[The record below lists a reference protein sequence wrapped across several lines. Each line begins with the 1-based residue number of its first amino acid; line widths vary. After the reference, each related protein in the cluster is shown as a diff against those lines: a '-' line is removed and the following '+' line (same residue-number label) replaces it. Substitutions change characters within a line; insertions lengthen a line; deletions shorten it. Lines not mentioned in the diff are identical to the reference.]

1 MSYKGI
7 NFKDINKNIPYKKM
21 NFLEF
26 YIKKIGNVRIIF
38 TIFTLLIIFLVG
50 IILPK
55 SAKADGGV
63 DYKNYFYVN
72 VINNALSVMSSS
84 KTKNE
89 YSNSDQNMKLAA
101 LSFLGVDILNPIS
114 IIVKEVSYLNK
125 SEVKTNENNVSN
137 LKTYILNPF
146 KLVDDQISKIVA
158 QGEVSNVKDIYDP
171 ALKTTLNKAK
181 PRVLI
186 YHSHTSEAYLTS
198 DKDTTKT
205 NSSLDDTRN
214 VTAVGDVIK
223 EELEKNY
230 GIAVVHDKT
239 VNDKGDYKAAYKKSG
254 VTLGKYLKAY
264 EKFEL
269 IIDLHR
275 DEVPNKNAVTTKI
288 NGVNVAQFMFVVT
301 QKNPRYAKQRKLI
314 DSMIGISN
322 KIYPNLI
329 RPKSI
334 FVYDYGMGYYNQD
347 KSDNAVLIEIG
358 ANSNTIQ
365 EVKNTGKYLSRIIAE
380 QLNGKKWIIYFKKCI
395 LSNKKIIISNC
406 YL

>member
-1 MSYKGI
+1 MSYKGV
-7 NFKDINKNIPYKKM
+7 NFKGIFKKIPSKKM
-21 NFLEF
+21 NFSEF
-26 YIKKIGNVRIIF
+26 HIKKNGNVRIF
-38 TIFTLLIIFLVG
+38 FSVFTLLIIFLVG
-50 IILPK
+50 LLLPR
-55 SAKADGGV
+55 SAKANSEG

-72 VINNALSVMSSS
+72 VINNALSVINSSN
-84 KTKNE
+84 TKKQNSNNE
-89 YSNSDQNMKLAA
+89 YSMKLAT

-114 IIVKEVSYLNK
+114 IIVKEVSYLDK
-125 SEVKTNENNVSN
+125 PEVETSDSKVSN
-137 LKTYILNPF
+137 LKTFILNPF
-146 KLVDDQISKIVA
+146 KLLDAQISKI
-158 QGEVSNVKDIYDP
+158 ETKSDTSNVVEDLYNP

-198 DKDTTKT
+198 DKDSSKT
-205 NSSLDDTRN
+205 NSSLDGARN

-223 EELEKNY
+223 TELEKNY

-239 VNDKGDYKAAYKKSG
+239 VNDKGDYNGAYKKSG
-254 VTLGKYLKAY
+254 VTLAKYLKAY

-301 QKNPRYAKQRKLI
+301 QKNPRYAKQKKLI

-322 KIYPNLI
+322 KLYPDLI
-329 RPKSI
+329 RGKSI
-334 FVYDYGMGYYNQD
+334 YVYDYGLGYYNQD
-347 KSDNAVLIEIG
+347 KSDNAVLIEVG
-358 ANSNTIQ
+358 ANSNTVQ

-380 QLNGKKWIIYFKKCI
+380 QLNGKK
-395 LSNKKIIISNC
+395 
-406 YL
+406 